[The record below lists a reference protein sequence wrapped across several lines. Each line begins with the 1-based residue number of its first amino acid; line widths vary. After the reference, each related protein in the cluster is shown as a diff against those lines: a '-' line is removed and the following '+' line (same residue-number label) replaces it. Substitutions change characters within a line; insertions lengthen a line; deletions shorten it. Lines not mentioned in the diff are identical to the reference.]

1 MAEWVKACGYRKF
14 IPMLASPTNPFHA
27 LKCGYVVPV
36 HKGSVQL
43 VGFSTLIHLL
53 RSPHHN
59 EWLFF
64 YLWITQVQ
72 TQTLVWLV
80 MWIISCVT
88 WVIVL
93 HPYILVRVFFCLH
106 TCLMCCRV
114 CMCGREYFFFCPR
127 VTGVGISFYP
137 LQIIVAGLEFGSWVW
152 VYVPSTHE

>member
-93 HPYILVRVFFCLH
+93 HPYILVRVFFLFAYMFNVLSGLH
-106 TCLMCCRV
+106 VWPWVL
-114 CMCGREYFFFCPR
+114 FFCPR